1 MGSVVASEQKPRPTY
16 GLTWLAAGVGL
27 ATFMVGIVMLSLVFT
42 WARYTF
48 ASIDEQFAKVRAVA
62 AERSPAPASAQRNSA
77 AKSGNSAP
85 AGQPSKGNTTVEAR
99 PGGPSVGTIAAALAV
114 KLLGL
119 LVLGALAGMVAG
131 RGANMVA
138 AALRPPPVS
147 G

>member
-1 MGSVVASEQKPRPTY
+1 MSSDQKHRPAGS
-16 GLTWLAAGVGL
+16 LTWLAAGIGL

-48 ASIDEQFAKVRAVA
+48 ASIDGEFAKVRPGPAVKA
-62 AERSPAPASAQRNSA
+62 SGPPAKEPGSP
-77 AKSGNSAP
+77 KSGGGAAQAPP
-85 AGQPSKGNTTVEAR
+85 AGGTVEAR
-99 PGGPSVGTIAAALAV
+99 PGGASVGTIAAALAV